1 VRYVVPEHRNEKE
14 NAMTRYIARFM
25 KDVLGENGYER
36 EICQRALEI
45 EASNQA
51 SAGDV
56 AKTKFCEIE
65 NVKDWS
71 LHADRVRI
79 AETEFPS

>member
-1 VRYVVPEHRNEKE
+1 VRYLVPEHCNEKE
-14 NAMTRYIARFM
+14 NAMARYIARFM
-25 KDVLGENGYER
+25 KDVRGENGCER
-36 EICQRALEI
+36 EICQRSLEI

-51 SAGDV
+51 RAVNV

-65 NVKDWS
+65 SVTDWS

>member
-1 VRYVVPEHRNEKE
+1 VRYLVPEHRNEKE

-25 KDVLGENGYER
+25 KDVLGENGCER
-36 EICQRALEI
+36 EICQRSLEL

-51 SAGDV
+51 RAVDV

-65 NVKDWS
+65 SITDWS
-71 LHADRVRI
+71 LHADRVGI
-79 AETEFPS
+79 AEAEFPS

>member
-1 VRYVVPEHRNEKE
+1 
-14 NAMTRYIARFM
+14 MTRYIARFM
-25 KDVLGENGYER
+25 KDVLGENGCER
-36 EICQRALEI
+36 EICQRSLEI
-45 EASNQA
+45 DASNQA
-51 SAGDV
+51 FAGDM

-65 NVKDWS
+65 NEKDWS